1 VLLLLSCRE
10 KKKIIK
16 KISFKLF
23 FRERSNHHIIIIL
36 ITEKRMGLASR
47 AEGEGEE
54 GKKEFS
60 TPAAWPLSPSD
71 VY

>member
-1 VLLLLSCRE
+1 MGTPTLLHDELTLAR
-10 KKKIIK
+10 
-16 KISFKLF
+16 
-23 FRERSNHHIIIIL
+23 
-36 ITEKRMGLASR
+36 LASR

-60 TPAAWPLSPSD
+60 TPAWPLSPSD